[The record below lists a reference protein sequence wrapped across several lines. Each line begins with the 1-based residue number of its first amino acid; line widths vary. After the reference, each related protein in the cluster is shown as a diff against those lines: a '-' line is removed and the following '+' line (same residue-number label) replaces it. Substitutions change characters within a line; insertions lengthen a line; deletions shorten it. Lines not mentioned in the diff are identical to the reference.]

1 MSQINVR
8 VDDELKARVDSI
20 FDELGINVSTAVNIF
35 FKQVARENGI
45 PFEMKLDPFYSES
58 NMQALRKSIQQL
70 DGRNVIVKT
79 MEELEDMADNE

>member
-8 VDDELKARVDSI
+8 VDDELKAQVESI

-45 PFEMKLDPFYSES
+45 PFEMRLDPFYSES
-58 NMQALRKSIQQL
+58 NMKALRKSIQQL
-70 DGRNVIVKT
+70 DSGNTVTKT
-79 MEELEDMADNE
+79 MEELEDMAGNE